1 MVISDNPDVA
11 PQIIR
16 ATSRAERNE
25 KCSSEVQRVG
35 RKLKT
40 EISSTEERLPLARG
54 RQGKGALEHKP
65 PAKAPVSKYSNA

>member
-16 ATSRAERNE
+16 ATSRAERN
-25 KCSSEVQRVG
+25 KNCSSEAQRVS

-40 EISSTEERLPLARG
+40 EISSTEERPPLDDREKVPWSTNL
-54 RQGKGALEHKP
+54 QPKLL
-65 PAKAPVSKYSNA
+65 